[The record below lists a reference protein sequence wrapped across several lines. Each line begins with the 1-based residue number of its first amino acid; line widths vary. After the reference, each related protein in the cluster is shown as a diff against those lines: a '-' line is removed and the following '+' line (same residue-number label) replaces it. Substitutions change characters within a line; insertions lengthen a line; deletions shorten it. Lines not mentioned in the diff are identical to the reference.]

1 MIVRS
6 RSMLLGMAILLAFF
20 SAQANADYLK
30 VWVGYA
36 DSLRPSGFFPDPF
49 AGAPGVVYSG
59 LSTTLSLDSGAV
71 RIDNTGG
78 TSLTVTGLTVTLNPG
93 TGPIPF
99 SLWSAPVTL
108 VPGQKAIY
116 AQTAQYNF
124 DSSDFGFLG
133 LIGIDKAHPL
143 GGCTNPGALTATQQQ
158 YCVVDAPL
166 VSFSENG
173 HPVSYVDIGTVL
185 NTFGYDFISGSSDG
199 NESIN
204 WNVIGSVADRGGSS
218 TPEPST
224 LALLAA
230 GSLSCFCRGGRFVRK
245 S

>member
-1 MIVRS
+1 MIVKS
-6 RSMLLGMAILLAFF
+6 RAMLLGMTILLVFF
-20 SAQANADYLK
+20 STQANADSFK

-36 DSLRPSGFFPDPF
+36 DSLRPSGFFPNPF

-71 RIDNTGG
+71 RIDNTG
-78 TSLTVTGLTVTLNPG
+78 SAPLTITGLTVTLNPG
-93 TGPIPF
+93 TGPVPF

-108 VPGQKAIY
+108 APGQKALY

-158 YCVVDAPL
+158 DCIIDAPL
-166 VSFSENG
+166 VSFNENG
-173 HPVSYVDIGTVL
+173 HPVSYVDTGTVL
-185 NTFGYDFISGSSDG
+185 NTFGYDFIYGSSDG

-204 WNVIGSVADRGGSS
+204 WNVIGTIADRGGSS

-224 LALLAA
+224 LALLVA
-230 GSLSCFCRGGRFVRK
+230 GLLCVFSRGRFARK